1 GRRNNSYSPQFV
13 QLSKVAYFLLATCCE
28 EWQRLSDRKQL
39 SSSNL
44 QDIAPEIGNRPGGR
58 CAASCGKTS
67 KIPQAYHRLWNKSC
81 GPSGTP
87 RICARATP
95 QLCRGGCSS
104 VCHRLEPCGT
114 LQEGHANGA
123 GWPVALLADE
133 NLGHSL
139 QLWLV
144 GFIDFFTEDKGDKVR
159 VLLD

>member
-1 GRRNNSYSPQFV
+1 MLRR
-13 QLSKVAYFLLATCCE
+13 LATDRAVVVLPRTGKL
-28 EWQRLSDRKQL
+28 QRFHRLST
-39 SSSNL
+39 
-44 QDIAPEIGNRPGGR
+44 G
-58 CAASCGKTS
+58 
-67 KIPQAYHRLWNKSC
+67 
-81 GPSGTP
+81 SGTRVVVRGSQP
-87 RICARATP
+87 ICARATP
-95 QLCRGGCSS
+95 QLFRGRCSS

-144 GFIDFFTEDKGDKVR
+144 GFVDFFTDDKGDDVS